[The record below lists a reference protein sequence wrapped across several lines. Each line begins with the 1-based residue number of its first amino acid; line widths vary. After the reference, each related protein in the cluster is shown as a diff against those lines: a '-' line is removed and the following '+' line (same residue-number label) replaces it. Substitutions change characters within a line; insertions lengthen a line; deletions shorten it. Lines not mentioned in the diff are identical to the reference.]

1 MMDCIFCKIAN
12 GTIKTEILY
21 EDEKVVAFRDINPV
35 APVHVLIVP
44 KKHIESALKLEGEDF
59 NLIGHVFMVAK
70 KLANEL
76 GIAEDG
82 FRIVNNCNRAGG
94 QTVMHIHF
102 HLLGG
107 RDMQWPP
114 G

>member
-12 GTIKTEILY
+12 GVIKTDFLY
-21 EDEKVVAFRDINPV
+21 EDDKVVAFKDINPV
-35 APVHVLIVP
+35 APAHVLIVP
-44 KKHIESALKLEGEDF
+44 KKHIESALLIEGEDF
-59 NLIGHVFMVAK
+59 NLIGHVFKVAQ
-70 KLANEL
+70 KLAKEL
-76 GIAEDG
+76 GISEDG

>member
-1 MMDCIFCKIAN
+1 MDCIFCKIVN
-12 GTIKTEILY
+12 GIIKSDIVY
-21 EDEKVVAFRDINPV
+21 EDDKVVAFKDINPV

-44 KKHIESALKLEGEDF
+44 KKHIESAMDLNGEDF
-59 NLIGHVFMVAK
+59 NIIGHIFSVAK
-70 KLANEL
+70 KLSKDL
-76 GIAEDG
+76 GIDKDG
-82 FRIVNNCNRAGG
+82 FRIVNNCGRAGG